1 MSNKESTPEAR
12 GRRLV
17 MLATAMAVA
26 FVVLP
31 YLFWHRT
38 WFGRPL
44 RNADIAGYLNDD
56 SHPRRVQ
63 HALAQLSERM
73 ARGDKTASTHYPRI
87 VALASHPLAE
97 IRTTVAWLMG
107 QDNDAEAFHRALLVM
122 LGDPDLMVRRNAA
135 LALTRFRDP
144 AGRAELLAMLQP
156 IAATAPA
163 AGRVTVDVS
172 PGREARRGAIL
183 ARIATAGGGEIEVRA
198 PVAGEIASVAAAS
211 GTSVQPGTPLVMIAP
226 DPDHAW
232 EALRGLY
239 LVGEP
244 DDLHTV
250 EHFRAAQNLPDRVRE
265 QAAFTAR
272 AIRTRAEPRPSR

>member
-1 MSNKESTPEAR
+1 MSDKASTPEAR
-12 GRRLV
+12 RRRLV

-26 FVVLP
+26 FLVLP

-44 RNADIAGYLNDD
+44 RDTDIAGYLNDD
-56 SHPRRVQ
+56 SHPRRIQ

-73 ARGDKTASTHYPRI
+73 ARGDSAARAHYPRV

-144 AGRAELLAMLQP
+144 GGRAELLAMLQP
-156 IAATAPA
+156 IQVPAPA
-163 AGRVTVDVS
+163 AGRVTVDAT
-172 PGREARRGAIL
+172 PKHQARRGATL
-183 ARIATAGGGEIEVRA
+183 ARIAAADGREIAVRA
-198 PVAGEIASVAAAS
+198 PVAGEIALVLAAN
-211 GTSVQPGTPLVMIAP
+211 GTTVQPGTPLVTIAP

-244 DDLHTV
+244 DDLQTV
-250 EHFRAAQNLPDRVRE
+250 EHFRAAQGLPDRVRE

-272 AIRTRAEPRPSR
+272 AIRTRAVTAP